1 MEGHTYRYFRG
12 EPLFPFGYGL
22 SYTTFEYGDAA
33 VKRGS
38 LVIPL
43 PNAGAVDGTEVVQL
57 YISRP
62 ADKEGPV
69 KTLRGFKRVALK
81 AGETVNVSIPLTD
94 ETFLWWDES
103 AQNMVPLRGEY
114 SLLYGGSSASL
125 KSLNYKF

>member
-1 MEGHTYRYFRG
+1 M
-12 EPLFPFGYGL
+12 
-22 SYTTFEYGDAA
+22 
-33 VKRGS
+33 
-38 LVIPL
+38 
-43 PNAGAVDGTEVVQL
+43 
-57 YISRP
+57 
-62 ADKEGPV
+62 